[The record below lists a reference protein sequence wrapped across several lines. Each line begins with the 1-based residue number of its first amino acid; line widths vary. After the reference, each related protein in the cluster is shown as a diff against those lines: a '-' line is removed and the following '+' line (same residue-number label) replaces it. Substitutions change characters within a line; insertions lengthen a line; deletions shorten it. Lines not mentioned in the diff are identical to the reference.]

1 LRIAHQLVALLVA
14 LIWGTNFVFIRYGLD
29 ELEPFTLATLR
40 FMLVAF
46 PLVLVIPRPRTSWLH
61 LASYGLFIGFGQF
74 GLLYWVMQDNITPGL
89 ASLILQMQ
97 VFFTV
102 LLALLLMNET
112 IRRQQLIALC
122 VAFSGLA
129 LILVYTDGQTT
140 QLGVAVALLAAASW
154 ACGNM
159 VIKKAGDVD
168 ILAFLVWSSLF
179 SIPPLALMAWYS
191 DGFEGITRDLLQ
203 ASWKA
208 WSVVVWQSVGNTMIG
223 YGLWNMLLNRY
234 SAATVTP
241 WALLVPVFGMSA
253 SAVMLAEPMPW
264 WKLLAMVLIF
274 TGLALNMTASRTW
287 FRRQGGQVS
296 P

>member
-1 LRIAHQLVALLVA
+1 MRIAHQLVALLVA

-46 PLVLVIPRPRTSWLH
+46 PLVLFIPRPRTSWLH

-112 IRRQQLIALC
+112 ILRQQLIALC

-129 LILVYTDGQTT
+129 LILAYTDGRTT
-140 QLGVAVALLAAASW
+140 HLGVAVALLAAASW

-274 TGLALNMTASRTW
+274 TGLALNMTASRSW
-287 FRRQGGQVS
+287 FRRLS